1 MTISHKILK
10 ALSTGACTAG
20 EIAEYAKED
29 RRRIVSNLGTMHHD
43 QLVQRIPGL
52 DGTVE
57 YKITDKGRQYYQ
69 RNAKPISSDATPE
82 PTPET
87 PIAETPIAETPELIP
102 DLMIPTAEM
111 MTSGEQIVLPESP
124 PDPDQYVL
132 CRSNRTPKTAWQ
144 IHEMTLDAAK
154 DLAMMDAT
162 TINGEVILY
171 RLVPI
176 GRAVPRVVFEEA

>member
-10 ALSTGACTAG
+10 ALENGTCTAG
-20 EIAEYAKED
+20 EIAEYANED
-29 RRRIVSNLGTMHHD
+29 RRRIVSNLGPLHHD
-43 QLVQRIPGL
+43 KLVQRIPGL

-57 YKITDKGRQYYQ
+57 YKITEKGRQYYQ
-69 RNAKPISSDATPE
+69 RNSEPTRADSTPE
-82 PTPET
+82 QIDET
-87 PIAETPIAETPELIP
+87 PAPIDETPELIP
-102 DLMIPTAEM
+102 DLMIPITEIL
-111 MTSGEQIVLPESP
+111 TSGEQIVLPESP
-124 PDPDQYVL
+124 PDPDQYAL

-154 DLAMMDAT
+154 DLAMIDAT
-162 TINGEVILY
+162 SINGEVILY